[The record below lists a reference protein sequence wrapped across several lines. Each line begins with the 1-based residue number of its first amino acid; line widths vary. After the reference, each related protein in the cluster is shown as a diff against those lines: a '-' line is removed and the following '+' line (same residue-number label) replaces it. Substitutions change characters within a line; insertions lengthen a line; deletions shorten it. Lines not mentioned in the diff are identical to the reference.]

1 LWKLFGRDAGGSFLI
16 GISDAASLL
25 YRASE
30 GVPDIALIL
39 ILFLVILVGVRASLV
54 IVIPAGTVTIMVE
67 SAG

>member
-39 ILFLVILVGVRASLV
+39 FLVILVGVRASLV